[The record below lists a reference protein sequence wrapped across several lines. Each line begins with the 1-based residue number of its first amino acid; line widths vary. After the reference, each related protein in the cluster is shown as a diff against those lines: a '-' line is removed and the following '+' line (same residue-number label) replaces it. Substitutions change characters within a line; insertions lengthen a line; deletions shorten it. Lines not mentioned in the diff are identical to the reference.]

1 MGEEGEDDG
10 GAGGVG
16 AGDEGGDRVGAIS
29 AEGHGATRP
38 VRWLF
43 SRLSHMARRATDST
57 GKGAGEA
64 GPARRSCVFKFFAAM
79 AVKVPRR
86 RRPGAARTSRRDR
99 CP

>member
-1 MGEEGEDDG
+1 VGEEDEGNG

-16 AGDEGGDRVGAIS
+16 AGDEGGG

-43 SRLSHMARRATDST
+43 SRLSHIARRATDST

-64 GPARRSCVFKFFAAM
+64 GPARRACVFKFFAAM

-86 RRPGAARTSRRDR
+86 RGPGAARTSRCDR